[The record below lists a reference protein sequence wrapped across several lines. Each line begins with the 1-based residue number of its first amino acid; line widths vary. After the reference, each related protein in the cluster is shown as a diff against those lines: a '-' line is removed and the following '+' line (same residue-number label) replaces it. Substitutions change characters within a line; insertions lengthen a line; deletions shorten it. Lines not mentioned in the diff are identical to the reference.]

1 MQYLRSISNSSFF
14 SLRLVLVSF
23 LFNFS
28 MEASRL
34 FLPLYAKDLGA
45 SRFDIGLIGASYGVA
60 YFISSF
66 IFGRQSDMKGRL
78 GFIRVGLAL
87 SAIVYIFQ
95 VFAPSPM
102 ILLGVRG
109 LIGLCLGIVSAAL
122 MAYVYEN
129 GERVGNFAAFGALGW
144 LFGSLMA
151 AALRSYESL
160 FISSAIATAFAFL
173 VSLTLHEEKADRIKV
188 AVIPLNVIWA
198 NRKVYFPFL
207 LRHTGANIIWIIF
220 PLFLASIGASKLWI
234 AIIWGINV
242 GGQFIAM
249 RFIDRFKAAR
259 MVTVGL
265 ILSILAFASYGVAN
279 HYLQLIPVQIILAV
293 SFSCLFIGALN
304 FLLGNNV
311 ERGTA
316 VGLLYS
322 TSYLSAAIGPF
333 LGGVISQVWGF
344 KTVMYVASTLGFAGL
359 IASRGVG
366 NSARKSGQAKK
377 VPTSINNM

>member
-28 MEASRL
+28 MEASRI
-34 FLPLYAKDLGA
+34 FLPLYARDLGA
-45 SRFDIGLIGASYGVA
+45 SNFDIGLIGASYGVA

-78 GFIRVGLAL
+78 RFIRVGLAL
-87 SAIVYIFQ
+87 SAVVYTFQ

-102 ILLGVRG
+102 ILLGIRG

-129 GERVGNFAAFGALGW
+129 GERVGNFVAFGSLGW
-144 LFGSLMA
+144 LLGSLIA
-151 AALRSYESL
+151 AALRSYETL
-160 FISSAIATAFAFL
+160 FISSAVATAFAFL
-173 VSLTLHEEKADRIKV
+173 VSLTLHEERANRIRV

-249 RFIDRFKAAR
+249 QFIDRFNAAK
-259 MVTVGL
+259 MFTIGL
-265 ILSILAFASYGVAN
+265 ILSILSFVSYGVAS
-279 HYLQLIPVQIILAV
+279 HYLQLIPVQIILAI

-304 FLLGNNV
+304 FLLRNNV

-333 LGGVISQVWGF
+333 LGGTISEVWGF
-344 KTVMYVASTLGFAGL
+344 KTVMYVASALGFAGL

-366 NSARKSGQAKK
+366 DSARKLQK
-377 VPTSINNM
+377 VKEVPPSITNG

>member
-1 MQYLRSISNSSFF
+1 
-14 SLRLVLVSF
+14 
-23 LFNFS
+23 
-28 MEASRL
+28 MEASRI
-34 FLPLYAKDLGA
+34 FLPLYARDLGA
-45 SRFDIGLIGASYGVA
+45 SNFDIGLIGASYGVA

-78 GFIRVGLAL
+78 RFIRVGLAL
-87 SAIVYIFQ
+87 SAVVYTFQ

-102 ILLGVRG
+102 ILLGIRG

-129 GERVGNFAAFGALGW
+129 GERVGNFVAFGSLGW
-144 LFGSLMA
+144 LLGSLIA
-151 AALRSYESL
+151 AALRSYETL
-160 FISSAIATAFAFL
+160 FISSAVATAFAFL
-173 VSLTLHEEKADRIKV
+173 VSLTLHEERANRIRV

-249 RFIDRFKAAR
+249 QFIDRFNAAK
-259 MVTVGL
+259 MFTIGL
-265 ILSILAFASYGVAN
+265 ILSILSFVSYGVAS
-279 HYLQLIPVQIILAV
+279 HYLQLIPVQIILAI

-304 FLLGNNV
+304 FLLRNNV

-333 LGGVISQVWGF
+333 LGGTISEVWGF
-344 KTVMYVASTLGFAGL
+344 KTVMYVASALGFAGL

-366 NSARKSGQAKK
+366 DSARKLQK
-377 VPTSINNM
+377 VKEVPPSITNG